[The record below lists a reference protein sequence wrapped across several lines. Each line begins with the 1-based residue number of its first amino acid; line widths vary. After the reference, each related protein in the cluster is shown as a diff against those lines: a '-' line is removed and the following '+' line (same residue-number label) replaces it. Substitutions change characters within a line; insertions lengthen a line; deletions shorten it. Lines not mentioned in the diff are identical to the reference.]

1 MIIIMFEF
9 TPKPSNVKE
18 HIMSNAQ
25 QGTAIVTGASAG
37 LGKIYA
43 DRLARRGYDLVLVAR
58 RGDKLAEL
66 ADTLRA
72 TYGVQ
77 VRPFVADLSLAA
89 DVERL
94 ADLIREDDSITMLV
108 NNAGVSV
115 MGTTTTADPA
125 RLASQQALNVD
136 AVTRL
141 SLAALPK
148 FLERDRGTLVNVS
161 SVLGFGF
168 LPPSAF
174 YSAGKGHVANLT
186 RALQNEVQG
195 TNVRVQLLAPAATAT
210 DIWDSAGI
218 PLSSMDPATVMSADD
233 CVDAA
238 LAGLDMGEQVTFP
251 SVEDAQLWKNFEDAA
266 ARLFQGAM
274 RGQPASR
281 YLAD

>member
-1 MIIIMFEF
+1 MLDVIPRLF
-9 TPKPSNVKE
+9 TIKE
-18 HIMSNAQ
+18 HFMSTAQ

-66 ADTLRA
+66 AERLRT
-72 TYGVQ
+72 TYSVRA
-77 VRPFVADLSLAA
+77 RPFVADLSQAA
-89 DVERL
+89 DVERVV
-94 ADLIREDDSITMLV
+94 DLIREDATITMLV

-115 MGTTTTADPA
+115 MGTTSTADPEK
-125 RLASQQALNVD
+125 LAWQQAINVD

-141 SLAALPK
+141 SVAALPA
-148 FLERDRGTLVNVS
+148 FLGRDRGTLVNVS

-195 TNVRVQLLAPAATAT
+195 TNVRVQLVAPSATAT
-210 DIWDSAGI
+210 DIWDAAGI
-218 PLSSMDPATVMSADD
+218 PLSTMDPQVVMNAED

-238 LAGLDMGEQVTFP
+238 LAGLDLGEQVTFP
-251 SVEDAQLWKNFEDAA
+251 SVEDPQLWKNFEDAA
-266 ARLFQGAM
+266 AQLFQGAM
-274 RGQPASR
+274 RGKPASR
-281 YLAD
+281 YRAA

>member
-1 MIIIMFEF
+1 
-9 TPKPSNVKE
+9 
-18 HIMSNAQ
+18 MSKAQ

-66 ADTLRA
+66 AETLTRQ
-72 TYGVQ
+72 YGVQ
-77 VRPFVADLSLAA
+77 VRPFVADLSRGT

-94 ADLIREDDSITMLV
+94 ADLIRDDAGITMLV

-115 MGTTTTADPA
+115 SGSTTTLDPA
-125 RLASQQALNVD
+125 DVAWQQAINVD
-136 AVTRL
+136 AVNRL

-148 FLERDRGTLVNVS
+148 FLERDRGTLVNIAS
-161 SVLGFGF
+161 ILGFGF
-168 LPPSAF
+168 LPTSTF

-195 TNVRVQLLAPAATAT
+195 TNVRVQLVAPSVTAT
-210 DIWDSAGI
+210 EIWEEDRLNA
-218 PLSSMDPATVMSADD
+218 MDPRIVMTAED

-238 LAGLDMGEQVTFP
+238 LAGLDLGERVTFP
-251 SVEDAQLWKNFEDAA
+251 SVEDAQLWKNFEEAA
-266 ARLFQGAM
+266 AKLMQGAM
-274 RGQPASR
+274 SGRPASR
-281 YLAD
+281 YQAAAHA

>member
-1 MIIIMFEF
+1 
-9 TPKPSNVKE
+9 
-18 HIMSNAQ
+18 MSNPH

-43 DRLARRGYDLVLVAR
+43 DRLARRGYDVVLVAR

-66 ADTLRA
+66 ADILRA

-77 VRPFVADLSLAA
+77 ARSFVADLSQAA

-94 ADLIREDDSITMLV
+94 AELIREDDSITMLV

-115 MGTTTTADPA
+115 MGTTATADPA
-125 RLASQQALNVD
+125 KVAWQQAINVD

-148 FLERDRGTLVNVS
+148 FLERDRGTLVNMS
-161 SVLGFGF
+161 SALGFGF

-195 TNVRVQLLAPAATAT
+195 SNVRVQLVAPSATAT
-210 DIWDSAGI
+210 DIWDAAGI
-218 PLSSMDPATVMSADD
+218 PLSSLDPQVVMNAED

-251 SVEDAQLWKNFEDAA
+251 SVEDAQLWRNFEDAA
-266 ARLFQGAM
+266 AKLFQGSM
-274 RGQPASR
+274 RSKPASR
-281 YLAD
+281 YLAG